1 MLKKKE
7 WCYSMNEFIATFQER
22 KGELVTALIEHM
34 QLSFVSLF
42 IAVVIAIPLA
52 IYLTRHKKMATVM
65 IQITSIFQ
73 TIPSLA
79 LLGLMIPLVGIGTLP
94 AIIALVIYA
103 LLPILRNAYTGIME
117 VDPSLNEAAD
127 AMGMNR
133 FKKLIKV
140 QIPIAMPVIMAGIR
154 TAMVLIIGTG
164 TIAALI
170 GAGGL
175 GSLILLGIDRGNNYL
190 ILLGAIPAALLAI
203 LFDYLLSL
211 FEKISFKKTVI
222 TLGILSVIILSL
234 LIVPLLAKDKEE
246 LVIAGKLGAEPEIIM
261 NMYKYLIEEET
272 DVAVTLQPN
281 MGKTTFV
288 FNALESG
295 DIDIYTEYT
304 GTILA
309 TFLNEEVAS
318 TDEQAV
324 YQQAKEGLAKQYDM
338 SLLEPMAFN
347 NTYTLAVT
355 SELAEKYQLET
366 ISDLIP
372 IADEIKAGFTLEFSD
387 RQDGYLGIQEL
398 YGLAFGDV
406 QTMEP
411 KLRYTAIETGDI
423 NLVDAYSTDSEL
435 AQYDLVV
442 LEDDRGLFPPYQGA
456 PLMLTETLADFP
468 ELDDILNQLS
478 GEITD
483 AEMREMNYAVN
494 VEGKSTSEVAQQ
506 FLTEQGLIEE

>member
-1 MLKKKE
+1 M
-7 WCYSMNEFIATFQER
+7 SAFIATLQER
-22 KGELVTALIEHM
+22 KGELLTALIEHM
-34 QLSFVSLF
+34 QLSFISLF
-42 IAVVIAIPLA
+42 IAVIIAIPLA
-52 IYLTRHKKMATVM
+52 IYLTRHKKLAAVM

-79 LLGLMIPLVGIGTLP
+79 LLGLMIPLVGIGSVP

-103 LLPILRNAYTGIME
+103 LLPILRNAYTGLNEI
-117 VDPSLNEAAD
+117 DPSLNEAAD
-127 AMGMNR
+127 AMGMSR
-133 FKKLIKV
+133 WRKLIKV
-140 QIPIAMPVIMAGIR
+140 QIPIAMPIIMAGIR
-154 TAMVLIIGTG
+154 NAMVLIIGTG

-175 GSLILLGIDRGNNYL
+175 GSLILLGIDRGNNHL

-222 TLGILSVIILSL
+222 TLGILSVLILGL
-234 LIVPLLAKDKEE
+234 LIAPLLTKDKEE
-246 LVIAGKLGAEPEIIM
+246 LIIAGKLGAEPEIIM
-261 NMYKYLIEEET
+261 NMYKYLIEDQT
-272 DVAVTLQPN
+272 DLEVTLEPN

-295 DIDIYTEYT
+295 DIDVYTEYT

-309 TFLNEEVAS
+309 TFLNEEITS
-318 TDEQAV
+318 SDEQEV
-324 YQQAKEGLAKQYDM
+324 FQQAKEGLAEQYDM

-355 SELAEKYQLET
+355 KELAEEYQLET

-387 RQDGYLGIQEL
+387 RQDGYLGIQDL
-398 YGLAFGDV
+398 YGLTFGEV

-456 PLMLTETLADFP
+456 PLMLNETIEDFP
-468 ELDDILNQLS
+468 EVENSLNQLS
-478 GEITD
+478 GKITD
-483 AEMREMNYAVN
+483 AEMREMNFAVN
-494 VEGKSTSEVAQQ
+494 VTGKSASEVAQQ
-506 FLTEQGLIEE
+506 FLTENGLLAE

>member
-1 MLKKKE
+1 M
-7 WCYSMNEFIATFQER
+7 SAFIATLQER
-22 KGELVTALIEHM
+22 KGELLTSLIEHM
-34 QLSFVSLF
+34 QLSFISLF
-42 IAVVIAIPLA
+42 IAVIIAIPLA
-52 IYLTRHKKMATVM
+52 IYLTRHKKLAAVM

-79 LLGLMIPLVGIGTLP
+79 LLGLMIPLVGIGSVP

-103 LLPILRNAYTGIME
+103 LLPILRNAYTGLNEI
-117 VDPSLNEAAD
+117 DPSLNEAAD
-127 AMGMNR
+127 AMGMSR
-133 FKKLIKV
+133 WRKLIKV
-140 QIPIAMPVIMAGIR
+140 QIPIAMPIIMAGIR
-154 TAMVLIIGTG
+154 NAMVLIIGTG

-175 GSLILLGIDRGNNYL
+175 GSLILLGIDRGNNHL

-222 TLGILSVIILSL
+222 TLGILSVLILGL
-234 LIVPLLAKDKEE
+234 LIAPLLTKDKEE
-246 LVIAGKLGAEPEIIM
+246 LIIAGKLGAEPEIIM
-261 NMYKYLIEEET
+261 NMYKYLIEDQT
-272 DVAVTLQPN
+272 DVEVTLEPN

-295 DIDIYTEYT
+295 DIDVYTEYT

-309 TFLNEEVAS
+309 TFLNEEITS
-318 TDEQAV
+318 SDEQEV
-324 YQQAKEGLAKQYDM
+324 FQQAKEGLAEQYDM

-355 SELAEKYQLET
+355 KELAEEYQLET

-387 RQDGYLGIQEL
+387 RQDGYLGIQDL
-398 YGLAFGDV
+398 YGLTFGEV

-456 PLMLTETLADFP
+456 PLMLNETIEDFP
-468 ELDDILNQLS
+468 EVENSLNQLS
-478 GEITD
+478 GKITD
-483 AEMREMNYAVN
+483 AEMREMNFAVN
-494 VEGKSTSEVAQQ
+494 VTGKSASEVAQQ
-506 FLTEQGLIEE
+506 FLTENGLLAE

>member
-1 MLKKKE
+1 M
-7 WCYSMNEFIATFQER
+7 SAFIATLQER
-22 KGELVTALIEHM
+22 KGELLTSLIEHM
-34 QLSFVSLF
+34 QLSFISLF
-42 IAVVIAIPLA
+42 IAVIIAIPLA
-52 IYLTRHKKMATVM
+52 IYLTRHKKLAAVM

-79 LLGLMIPLVGIGTLP
+79 LLGLMIPLVGIGSVP

-103 LLPILRNAYTGIME
+103 LLPILRNAYTGLNEI
-117 VDPSLNEAAD
+117 DPSLNEAAD
-127 AMGMNR
+127 AMGMSR
-133 FKKLIKV
+133 WRKLIKV
-140 QIPIAMPVIMAGIR
+140 QIPIAMPIIMAGIR
-154 TAMVLIIGTG
+154 NAMVLIIGTG

-175 GSLILLGIDRGNNYL
+175 GSLILLGIDRGNNHL

-222 TLGILSVIILSL
+222 TLGILSVLILGL
-234 LIVPLLAKDKEE
+234 LIAPVLTKDKEE
-246 LVIAGKLGAEPEIIM
+246 LIIAGKLGAEPEIIM
-261 NMYKYLIEEET
+261 NMYKYLIEDQT
-272 DVAVTLQPN
+272 DVEVTLEPN

-295 DIDIYTEYT
+295 DIDVYTEYT

-309 TFLNEEVAS
+309 TFLNEEITS
-318 TDEQAV
+318 SDEQEV
-324 YQQAKEGLAKQYDM
+324 FQQAKEGLAKQYDM

-355 SELAEKYQLET
+355 KELAEEYQLET

-387 RQDGYLGIQEL
+387 RQDGYLGIQDL
-398 YGLAFGDV
+398 YGLTFGEV

-456 PLMLTETLADFP
+456 PLMLNETIEDFP
-468 ELDDILNQLS
+468 EVENSLNQLS
-478 GEITD
+478 GKITD
-483 AEMREMNYAVN
+483 AEMREMNFAVN
-494 VEGKSTSEVAQQ
+494 VTGKSASEVAQQ
-506 FLTEQGLIEE
+506 FLTENGLLAE

>member
-1 MLKKKE
+1 M
-7 WCYSMNEFIATFQER
+7 SAFIATLQER
-22 KGELVTALIEHM
+22 KGELLTALIEHM
-34 QLSFVSLF
+34 QLSFISLF
-42 IAVVIAIPLA
+42 IAVIIAIPLA
-52 IYLTRHKKMATVM
+52 IYLTRHKKLAAVM

-79 LLGLMIPLVGIGTLP
+79 LLGLMIPLVGIGSVP

-103 LLPILRNAYTGIME
+103 LLPILRNAYTGLNEI
-117 VDPSLNEAAD
+117 DPSLNEAAD
-127 AMGMNR
+127 AMGMSR
-133 FKKLIKV
+133 WRKLIKV
-140 QIPIAMPVIMAGIR
+140 QIPIAMPIIMAGIR
-154 TAMVLIIGTG
+154 NAMVLIIGTG

-175 GSLILLGIDRGNNYL
+175 GSLILLGIDRGNNHL

-222 TLGILSVIILSL
+222 TLGILSVLILGL
-234 LIVPLLAKDKEE
+234 LIAPLLTKDKEE
-246 LVIAGKLGAEPEIIM
+246 LIIAGKLGAEPEIIM
-261 NMYKYLIEEET
+261 NMYKYLIEDQT
-272 DVAVTLQPN
+272 DVEVTLEPN

-295 DIDIYTEYT
+295 DIDVYTEYT

-309 TFLNEEVAS
+309 TFLNEEITS
-318 TDEQAV
+318 SDEQEV
-324 YQQAKEGLAKQYDM
+324 FQQAKEGLAEQYDM

-355 SELAEKYQLET
+355 KELAEEYQLET

-387 RQDGYLGIQEL
+387 RQDGYLGIQDL
-398 YGLAFGDV
+398 YGLTFGEV

-456 PLMLTETLADFP
+456 PLMLNETIEDFP
-468 ELDDILNQLS
+468 EVENSLNQLS
-478 GEITD
+478 GKITD
-483 AEMREMNYAVN
+483 AEMREMNFAVN
-494 VEGKSTSEVAQQ
+494 VTGKSASEVAQQ
-506 FLTEQGLIEE
+506 FLTENGLLAE

>member
-1 MLKKKE
+1 
-7 WCYSMNEFIATFQER
+7 MNEFITTFQER
-22 KGELVTALIEHM
+22 KGELLTALIEHM
-34 QLSFVSLF
+34 QLSFISLF
-42 IAVVIAIPLA
+42 IAVIIAVPLA
-52 IYLTRHKKMATVM
+52 IYLTRHKRMATVM

-79 LLGLMIPLVGIGTLP
+79 LLGLMIPLVGIGTVP
-94 AIIALVIYA
+94 AVTALVIYA

-133 FKKLIKV
+133 WRKLTKV
-140 QIPIAMPVIMAGIR
+140 QIPIAMPIIMAGIR
-154 TAMVLIIGTG
+154 NAMVLIIGTG

-175 GSLILLGIDRGNNYL
+175 GSLILLGIDRGNNHL

-211 FEKISFKKTVI
+211 FEKISFKKTMI
-222 TLGILSVIILSL
+222 TLSILSVIILGL
-234 LIVPLLAKDKEE
+234 LIAPLLMKDKEE

-272 DVAVTLQPN
+272 DVAVTLEPN

-295 DIDIYTEYT
+295 DIDVYTEYT

-309 TFLNEEVAS
+309 TFLNEELNS
-318 TDEQAV
+318 TDEQDV
-324 YQQAKEGLAKQYDM
+324 YKQAKKGLASQYDM
-338 SLLEPMAFN
+338 TLLKPMAFN

-355 SELAEKYQLET
+355 SELAEQYDLKT

-387 RQDGYLGIQEL
+387 RQDGYLGIQDL
-398 YGLAFGDV
+398 YSLKFGEV

-411 KLRYTAIETGDI
+411 KLRYAAIETGDI

-456 PLMLTETLADFP
+456 PLMLDETIENFP
-468 ELDDILNQLS
+468 EVEDILNQLA
-478 GEITD
+478 GKITD

-494 VEGKSTSEVAQQ
+494 VDGKSASEVAQQ
-506 FLTEQGLIEE
+506 FLMDQGLLEK

>member
-1 MLKKKE
+1 
-7 WCYSMNEFIATFQER
+7 MNEFITTFQER
-22 KGELVTALIEHM
+22 KGELLTALIEHM
-34 QLSFVSLF
+34 QLSFISLF
-42 IAVVIAIPLA
+42 IAVIIAVPLA
-52 IYLTRHKKMATVM
+52 IYLTRHKRMATVM

-79 LLGLMIPLVGIGTLP
+79 LLGLMIPLVGIGTVP
-94 AIIALVIYA
+94 AVTALVIYA

-133 FKKLIKV
+133 WRKLTKV
-140 QIPIAMPVIMAGIR
+140 QIPIAMPIIMAGIR
-154 TAMVLIIGTG
+154 NAMVLIIGTG

-175 GSLILLGIDRGNNYL
+175 GSLILLGIDRGNNHL

-211 FEKISFKKTVI
+211 FEKISFKKTMI
-222 TLGILSVIILSL
+222 TLSILSVIILGL
-234 LIVPLLAKDKEE
+234 LIAPLLMKDKEE

-261 NMYKYLIEEET
+261 NMYKYLIEDET
-272 DVAVTLQPN
+272 DVAVTLEPN

-295 DIDIYTEYT
+295 DIDVYTEYT

-309 TFLNEEVAS
+309 TFLNEELNS
-318 TDEQAV
+318 TDEQDV
-324 YQQAKEGLAKQYDM
+324 YQQAEKGLASQYDM
-338 SLLEPMAFN
+338 TLLKPMAFN

-355 SELAEKYQLET
+355 SELAEQYDLKT

-372 IADEIKAGFTLEFSD
+372 IEAEIKAGFTLEFSD
-387 RQDGYLGIQEL
+387 RQDGYLGIQDL
-398 YGLAFGDV
+398 YGLEFGEV
-406 QTMEP
+406 ETMEP
-411 KLRYTAIETGDI
+411 KLRYAAIETGDI

-456 PLMLTETLADFP
+456 PLMLNETIENFP
-468 ELDDILNQLS
+468 EVEGILNQLA
-478 GEITD
+478 GKITD

-494 VEGKSTSEVAQQ
+494 VDGKSASEVAQQ
-506 FLTEQGLIEE
+506 FLMDQGLLEK

>member
-1 MLKKKE
+1 M
-7 WCYSMNEFIATFQER
+7 SAFIATLQER
-22 KGELVTALIEHM
+22 KGELLTALIEHM
-34 QLSFVSLF
+34 QLSFISLF
-42 IAVVIAIPLA
+42 IAVIIAIPLA
-52 IYLTRHKKMATVM
+52 IYLTRHKKLAAVM

-79 LLGLMIPLVGIGTLP
+79 LLGLMIPLVGIGSVP
-94 AIIALVIYA
+94 AVIALVIYA
-103 LLPILRNAYTGIME
+103 LLPILRNAYTGLNEI
-117 VDPSLNEAAD
+117 DPSLNEAAD
-127 AMGMNR
+127 AMGMSR
-133 FKKLIKV
+133 WRKLIKV
-140 QIPIAMPVIMAGIR
+140 QIPIAMPIIMAGIR
-154 TAMVLIIGTG
+154 NAMVLIIGTG

-170 GAGGL
+170 SAGGL
-175 GSLILLGIDRGNNYL
+175 GSLILLGIDRGNNHL

-222 TLGILSVIILSL
+222 TLGILSVLILGL
-234 LIVPLLAKDKEE
+234 LIAPLLTKDKEE
-246 LVIAGKLGAEPEIIM
+246 LIIAGKLGAEPEIIM
-261 NMYKYLIEEET
+261 NMYKYLIEDQT
-272 DVAVTLQPN
+272 DVEVTLEPN

-295 DIDIYTEYT
+295 DIDVYTEYT

-309 TFLNEEVAS
+309 TFLNEEITS
-318 TDEQAV
+318 SDEQEV
-324 YQQAKEGLAKQYDM
+324 FQQAKEGLAEQYDM

-355 SELAEKYQLET
+355 KELAEEYQLET

-387 RQDGYLGIQEL
+387 RQDGYLGIQDL
-398 YGLAFGDV
+398 YGLTFGEV

-456 PLMLTETLADFP
+456 PLMLNETIEDFP
-468 ELDDILNQLS
+468 EVENSLNQLS
-478 GEITD
+478 GKITD
-483 AEMREMNYAVN
+483 AEMREMNFAVN
-494 VEGKSTSEVAQQ
+494 VTGKSASEVAQQ
-506 FLTEQGLIEE
+506 FLTENGLLAE

>member
-1 MLKKKE
+1 
-7 WCYSMNEFIATFQER
+7 MNEFIATFQER
-22 KGELVTALIEHM
+22 KGELLTALIEHM
-34 QLSFVSLF
+34 QLSFISLF
-42 IAVVIAIPLA
+42 IAVILAVPLA
-52 IYLTRHKKMATVM
+52 IYLTKHKKLATVM

-79 LLGLMIPLVGIGTLP
+79 LLGLMIPLVGIGTVP
-94 AIIALVIYA
+94 AVIALVIYA

-127 AMGMNR
+127 AMGMSQW
-133 FKKLIKV
+133 KKLIKV
-140 QIPIAMPVIMAGIR
+140 QIPIAMPIIMAGIR
-154 TAMVLIIGTG
+154 NAMVLIIGTG

-175 GSLILLGIDRGNNYL
+175 GSLILLGIDRGNNHL

-222 TLGILSVIILSL
+222 TLGVLSFIILGL
-234 LIVPLLAKDKEE
+234 LIAPLIMRDKEE

-272 DVAVTLQPN
+272 DVAVTLEPN

-295 DIDIYTEYT
+295 DIDVYTEYT

-309 TFLNEEVAS
+309 TFLNEELNS
-318 TDEQAV
+318 TDEQDV
-324 YQQAKEGLAKQYDM
+324 YQQAKEGLANQYDM

-355 SELAEKYQLET
+355 SELAEEYDLET

-387 RQDGYLGIQEL
+387 RQDGYLGIQNL
-398 YGLAFGDV
+398 YGLTFGDV

-435 AQYDLVV
+435 AQYGLVV
-442 LEDDRGLFPPYQGA
+442 LEDDQGLFPPYQGA
-456 PLMLTETLADFP
+456 PLMLNETMEDFP
-468 ELDDILNQLS
+468 ELEGILNQLS
-478 GEITD
+478 GKITD

-494 VEGKSTSEVAQQ
+494 VTGTSASEVAQQ
-506 FLTEQGLIEE
+506 FLIGKGLLIEE

>member
-1 MLKKKE
+1 M
-7 WCYSMNEFIATFQER
+7 SAFIATLQER
-22 KGELVTALIEHM
+22 KGELLTALIEHM
-34 QLSFVSLF
+34 QLSFISLF
-42 IAVVIAIPLA
+42 IAVIIAIPLA
-52 IYLTRHKKMATVM
+52 IYLTRHKKLAAVM

-79 LLGLMIPLVGIGTLP
+79 LLGLMIPLVGIGSVP
-94 AIIALVIYA
+94 AVIALVIYA
-103 LLPILRNAYTGIME
+103 LLPILRNAYTGLNEIN
-117 VDPSLNEAAD
+117 PSLNEAAD
-127 AMGMNR
+127 AMGMSR
-133 FKKLIKV
+133 WRKLIKV
-140 QIPIAMPVIMAGIR
+140 QIPIAMPIIMAGIR
-154 TAMVLIIGTG
+154 NAMVLIIGTG

-175 GSLILLGIDRGNNYL
+175 GSLILLGIDRGNNHL

-222 TLGILSVIILSL
+222 TLGILSVLILGL
-234 LIVPLLAKDKEE
+234 LIAPLLTKDKEE
-246 LVIAGKLGAEPEIIM
+246 LIIAGKLGAEPEIIM
-261 NMYKYLIEEET
+261 NMYKYLIEDQT
-272 DVAVTLQPN
+272 DVEVTLEPN

-295 DIDIYTEYT
+295 DIDVYTEYT

-309 TFLNEEVAS
+309 TFLNEEITS
-318 TDEQAV
+318 SDEQEV
-324 YQQAKEGLAKQYDM
+324 FQQAKEGLAEQYDM

-355 SELAEKYQLET
+355 KELAEEYQLET

-387 RQDGYLGIQEL
+387 RQDGYLGIQDL
-398 YGLAFGDV
+398 YGLTFGEV

-456 PLMLTETLADFP
+456 PLMLNETIEDFP
-468 ELDDILNQLS
+468 EVENSLNQLS
-478 GEITD
+478 GKITD
-483 AEMREMNYAVN
+483 AEMREMNFAVN
-494 VEGKSTSEVAQQ
+494 VTGKSASEVAQQ
-506 FLTEQGLIEE
+506 FLTENGLLAE

>member
-1 MLKKKE
+1 
-7 WCYSMNEFIATFQER
+7 MNEFITTFQER
-22 KGELVTALIEHM
+22 KSELLTALIEHM
-34 QLSFVSLF
+34 QLSFISLF
-42 IAVVIAIPLA
+42 IAVIIAVPLA
-52 IYLTRHKKMATVM
+52 IYLTRHKRMATVM

-79 LLGLMIPLVGIGTLP
+79 LLGLMIPLVGIGTVP
-94 AIIALVIYA
+94 AVIALVIYA

-133 FKKLIKV
+133 WRKLTKV
-140 QIPIAMPVIMAGIR
+140 QIPIAMPIIMAGIR
-154 TAMVLIIGTG
+154 NAMVLIIGTG

-175 GSLILLGIDRGNNYL
+175 GSLILLGIDRGNNHL

-211 FEKISFKKTVI
+211 FEKISFKKTMI
-222 TLGILSVIILSL
+222 TLSILSVIILGL
-234 LIVPLLAKDKEE
+234 LIAPLLMKDKEE

-272 DVAVTLQPN
+272 DVAVTLEPN

-295 DIDIYTEYT
+295 DIDVYTEYT

-309 TFLNEEVAS
+309 TFLNEELNS
-318 TDEQAV
+318 TDEQDV
-324 YQQAKEGLAKQYDM
+324 YKQAKKGLASQYDM
-338 SLLEPMAFN
+338 TLLKPMAFN

-355 SELAEKYQLET
+355 SELAEQYDLKT

-387 RQDGYLGIQEL
+387 RQDGYLGIQDL
-398 YGLAFGDV
+398 YSLKFGEV

-411 KLRYTAIETGDI
+411 KLRYAAIETGDI

-456 PLMLTETLADFP
+456 PLMLDETIENFP
-468 ELDDILNQLS
+468 EVEDILNQLA
-478 GEITD
+478 GKITD

-494 VEGKSTSEVAQQ
+494 VDGKSASEVAQQ
-506 FLTEQGLIEE
+506 FLMDQGLLEK

>member
-1 MLKKKE
+1 
-7 WCYSMNEFIATFQER
+7 MNEFITTFQER
-22 KGELVTALIEHM
+22 KGELLTALIEHM
-34 QLSFVSLF
+34 QLSFISLF
-42 IAVVIAIPLA
+42 IAVIIAVPLA
-52 IYLTRHKKMATVM
+52 IYLTRHKRMATVM

-79 LLGLMIPLVGIGTLP
+79 LLGLMIPLVGIGTVP
-94 AIIALVIYA
+94 AVIALVIYA

-133 FKKLIKV
+133 WRKLTKV
-140 QIPIAMPVIMAGIR
+140 QIPIAMPIIMAGIR
-154 TAMVLIIGTG
+154 NAMVLIIGTG

-175 GSLILLGIDRGNNYL
+175 GSLILLGIDRGNNHL

-211 FEKISFKKTVI
+211 FEKISFKKTMI
-222 TLGILSVIILSL
+222 TLSILSVIILGL
-234 LIVPLLAKDKEE
+234 LIAPLLMKDKEE

-261 NMYKYLIEEET
+261 NMYKYLIEDET
-272 DVAVTLQPN
+272 DVAVTLEPN

-295 DIDIYTEYT
+295 DIDVYTEYT

-309 TFLNEEVAS
+309 TFLNEELNS
-318 TDEQAV
+318 TDEQDV
-324 YQQAKEGLAKQYDM
+324 YQQAEKGLASQYDM
-338 SLLEPMAFN
+338 TLLKPMAFN

-355 SELAEKYQLET
+355 SELAEQYDLKT

-372 IADEIKAGFTLEFSD
+372 IEAEIKAGFTLEFSD
-387 RQDGYLGIQEL
+387 RQDGYLGIQDL
-398 YGLAFGDV
+398 YGLEFGEV

-411 KLRYTAIETGDI
+411 KLRYAAIETGDI

-456 PLMLTETLADFP
+456 PLMLNETIENFP
-468 ELDDILNQLS
+468 EVEGILNQLA
-478 GEITD
+478 GKITD

-494 VEGKSTSEVAQQ
+494 VDGKSASEVAQQ
-506 FLTEQGLIEE
+506 FLMDQGLLEK

>member
-1 MLKKKE
+1 M
-7 WCYSMNEFIATFQER
+7 SAFIATLQER
-22 KGELVTALIEHM
+22 KGELLTALIEHM
-34 QLSFVSLF
+34 QLSFISLF
-42 IAVVIAIPLA
+42 IAVIIAIPLA
-52 IYLTRHKKMATVM
+52 IYLTRHKKLAAVM

-79 LLGLMIPLVGIGTLP
+79 LLGLMIPLVGIGSVP

-103 LLPILRNAYTGIME
+103 LLPILRNAYTGLNEI
-117 VDPSLNEAAD
+117 DPSLNEAAD
-127 AMGMNR
+127 AMGMSR
-133 FKKLIKV
+133 WRKLIKV
-140 QIPIAMPVIMAGIR
+140 QIPIAMPIIMAGIR
-154 TAMVLIIGTG
+154 NAMVLIIGTG

-175 GSLILLGIDRGNNYL
+175 GSLILLGIDRGNNHL

-222 TLGILSVIILSL
+222 TLGILSVLILGL
-234 LIVPLLAKDKEE
+234 LIAPLLTKDKEE
-246 LVIAGKLGAEPEIIM
+246 LIIAGKLGAEPEIIM
-261 NMYKYLIEEET
+261 NMYKYLIEDQT
-272 DVAVTLQPN
+272 DLEVTLEPN

-295 DIDIYTEYT
+295 DIDVYTEYT

-309 TFLNEEVAS
+309 TFLNEEITS
-318 TDEQAV
+318 SDEQEV
-324 YQQAKEGLAKQYDM
+324 FQQAKEGLAEQYDM

-355 SELAEKYQLET
+355 KELAEEYQLET

-387 RQDGYLGIQEL
+387 RQDGYLGIQDL
-398 YGLAFGDV
+398 YGLTFGEV

-456 PLMLTETLADFP
+456 PLMLNETLEDFP
-468 ELDDILNQLS
+468 EVENSLNQLS
-478 GEITD
+478 SKITD

-494 VEGKSTSEVAQQ
+494 VTGKSASEVAQQ
-506 FLTEQGLIEE
+506 FLTENGLLAE

>member
-1 MLKKKE
+1 M
-7 WCYSMNEFIATFQER
+7 SAFIATLQER
-22 KGELVTALIEHM
+22 KGELLTALIEHM
-34 QLSFVSLF
+34 QLSFISLF
-42 IAVVIAIPLA
+42 IAVIIAIPLA
-52 IYLTRHKKMATVM
+52 IYLTRHKKLAAVM

-79 LLGLMIPLVGIGTLP
+79 LLGLMIPLVGIGSVP
-94 AIIALVIYA
+94 AVIALVIYA
-103 LLPILRNAYTGIME
+103 LLPILRNAYTGLNEI
-117 VDPSLNEAAD
+117 DPSLNEAAD
-127 AMGMNR
+127 VMGMSR
-133 FKKLIKV
+133 WRKLIKV
-140 QIPIAMPVIMAGIR
+140 QIPIAMPIIMAGIR
-154 TAMVLIIGTG
+154 NAMVLIIGTG

-175 GSLILLGIDRGNNYL
+175 GSLILLGIDRGNNHL

-222 TLGILSVIILSL
+222 TLGILSVLILGL
-234 LIVPLLAKDKEE
+234 LIAPLLTKDKEE
-246 LVIAGKLGAEPEIIM
+246 LIIAGKLGAEPEIIM
-261 NMYKYLIEEET
+261 NMYKYLIEDQT
-272 DVAVTLQPN
+272 DVEVTLEPN

-295 DIDIYTEYT
+295 DIDVYTEYT

-309 TFLNEEVAS
+309 TFLNEEITS
-318 TDEQAV
+318 SDEQEV
-324 YQQAKEGLAKQYDM
+324 FQQAKEGLAEQYDM

-355 SELAEKYQLET
+355 KELAEEYQLET

-387 RQDGYLGIQEL
+387 RQDGYLGIQDL
-398 YGLAFGDV
+398 YGLTFGEV

-456 PLMLTETLADFP
+456 PLMLNETIEDFP
-468 ELDDILNQLS
+468 EVENSLNQLS
-478 GEITD
+478 GKITD
-483 AEMREMNYAVN
+483 AEMREMNFAVN
-494 VEGKSTSEVAQQ
+494 VTGKSASEVAQQ
-506 FLTEQGLIEE
+506 FLTENGLLAE

>member
-1 MLKKKE
+1 
-7 WCYSMNEFIATFQER
+7 MNEFITTFQER
-22 KGELVTALIEHM
+22 KGELLTALIEHM
-34 QLSFVSLF
+34 QLSFISLF
-42 IAVVIAIPLA
+42 IAVIIAVPLA
-52 IYLTRHKKMATVM
+52 IYLTRHKRMATVM

-79 LLGLMIPLVGIGTLP
+79 LLGLMIPLVGIGTVP
-94 AIIALVIYA
+94 AVTALVIYA

-133 FKKLIKV
+133 WRKLTKV
-140 QIPIAMPVIMAGIR
+140 QIPIAMPIIMAGIR
-154 TAMVLIIGTG
+154 NAMVLIIGTG

-175 GSLILLGIDRGNNYL
+175 GSLILLGIDRGNNHL

-211 FEKISFKKTVI
+211 FEKISFKKTMI
-222 TLGILSVIILSL
+222 TLSILSVIILGL
-234 LIVPLLAKDKEE
+234 LIAPLLMKDKEE

-272 DVAVTLQPN
+272 DVAVTLEPN

-295 DIDIYTEYT
+295 DIDVYTEYT

-309 TFLNEEVAS
+309 TFLNEELNS
-318 TDEQAV
+318 TDEQDV
-324 YQQAKEGLAKQYDM
+324 YQQAEKGLASQYDM
-338 SLLEPMAFN
+338 TLLKPMAFN

-355 SELAEKYQLET
+355 SELAEQYDLKT

-372 IADEIKAGFTLEFSD
+372 IEAEIKAGFTLEFSD
-387 RQDGYLGIQEL
+387 RQDGYLGIQDL
-398 YGLAFGDV
+398 YSLKFGEV

-411 KLRYTAIETGDI
+411 KLRYAAIETGDI

-456 PLMLTETLADFP
+456 PLMLDETIENFP
-468 ELDDILNQLS
+468 EVEDILNQLA
-478 GEITD
+478 GKITD

-494 VEGKSTSEVAQQ
+494 VDGKSASEVAQQ
-506 FLTEQGLIEE
+506 FLMDQGLLEK

>member
-1 MLKKKE
+1 
-7 WCYSMNEFIATFQER
+7 MNEFITTFQER
-22 KGELVTALIEHM
+22 KGELLTALIEHM
-34 QLSFVSLF
+34 QLSFISLF
-42 IAVVIAIPLA
+42 IAVIIAVPLA
-52 IYLTRHKKMATVM
+52 IYLTRHKRMATVM

-79 LLGLMIPLVGIGTLP
+79 LLGLMIPLVGIGTVP
-94 AIIALVIYA
+94 AVTALVIYA

-133 FKKLIKV
+133 WRKLTKV
-140 QIPIAMPVIMAGIR
+140 QIPIAMPIIMAGIR
-154 TAMVLIIGTG
+154 NAMVLIIGTG

-175 GSLILLGIDRGNNYL
+175 GSLILLGIDRGNNHL

-211 FEKISFKKTVI
+211 FEKISFKKTMI
-222 TLGILSVIILSL
+222 TLSILSVIILGL
-234 LIVPLLAKDKEE
+234 LIAPLLMKDKEE

-261 NMYKYLIEEET
+261 NMYKYLIEDET
-272 DVAVTLQPN
+272 DVAVTLEPN

-295 DIDIYTEYT
+295 DIDVYTEYT

-309 TFLNEEVAS
+309 TFLNEELNS
-318 TDEQAV
+318 TDEQDV
-324 YQQAKEGLAKQYDM
+324 YQQAEKGLASQYDM
-338 SLLEPMAFN
+338 TLLKPMAFN

-355 SELAEKYQLET
+355 SELAEQYDLKT

-372 IADEIKAGFTLEFSD
+372 IEAEIKAGFTLEFSD
-387 RQDGYLGIQEL
+387 RQDGYLGIQDL
-398 YGLAFGDV
+398 YGLEFGEV

-411 KLRYTAIETGDI
+411 KLRYAAIETGDI

-456 PLMLTETLADFP
+456 PLMLNETIENFP
-468 ELDDILNQLS
+468 EVEGILNQLA
-478 GEITD
+478 GKITD

-494 VEGKSTSEVAQQ
+494 VDGKSASEVAQQ
-506 FLTEQGLIEE
+506 FLMDQGLLEK

>member
-1 MLKKKE
+1 M
-7 WCYSMNEFIATFQER
+7 SAFIATLQER
-22 KGELVTALIEHM
+22 KGELLTSLIEHM
-34 QLSFVSLF
+34 QLSFISLF
-42 IAVVIAIPLA
+42 IAVIIAIPLA
-52 IYLTRHKKMATVM
+52 IYLTRHKKLAAVM

-79 LLGLMIPLVGIGTLP
+79 LLGLMIPLVGIGSVP
-94 AIIALVIYA
+94 AVIALVIYA
-103 LLPILRNAYTGIME
+103 LLPILRNAYTGLNEI
-117 VDPSLNEAAD
+117 DPSLNEAAD
-127 AMGMNR
+127 AMGMSR
-133 FKKLIKV
+133 WRKLIKV
-140 QIPIAMPVIMAGIR
+140 QIPIAMPIIMAGIR
-154 TAMVLIIGTG
+154 NAMVLIIGTG

-175 GSLILLGIDRGNNYL
+175 GSLILLGIDRGNNHL

-222 TLGILSVIILSL
+222 TLGILSVLILGL
-234 LIVPLLAKDKEE
+234 LIAPLLTKDKEE
-246 LVIAGKLGAEPEIIM
+246 LIIAGKLGAEPEIIM
-261 NMYKYLIEEET
+261 NMYKYLIEDQT
-272 DVAVTLQPN
+272 DVEVTLEPN

-295 DIDIYTEYT
+295 DIDVYTEYT

-309 TFLNEEVAS
+309 TFLNEEITS
-318 TDEQAV
+318 SDEQEV
-324 YQQAKEGLAKQYDM
+324 FQQAKEGLAEQYDM

-355 SELAEKYQLET
+355 KELAEEYQLET

-387 RQDGYLGIQEL
+387 RQDGYLGIQDL
-398 YGLAFGDV
+398 YGLTFGEV

-456 PLMLTETLADFP
+456 PLMLNETIEDFP
-468 ELDDILNQLS
+468 EVENSLNQLS
-478 GEITD
+478 GKITD
-483 AEMREMNYAVN
+483 AEMREMNFAVN
-494 VEGKSTSEVAQQ
+494 VTGKSASEVAQQ
-506 FLTEQGLIEE
+506 FLTENGLLAE